1 MKTIGVFTGLLTISV
16 ATASVGCRS
25 KPAPA
30 PATAP
35 VAVAPAPAPAPV
47 DEIDPKVLKRFLP
60 VVAEAPSTP
69 DTAKVELGR
78 TLFHEKRLS
87 RTGEIACSTCHT
99 LTRFG
104 IDGQRTSTGVNGQV
118 GARNA
123 PSVFNAA
130 THIAQFWDGRASD
143 VEMQAKGPI
152 MNPKEMAMPNER
164 AVVGVLHGIPWYA
177 EMFAKAYPND
187 RKPISLKNVG
197 DAIGAFERGLV
208 TKSRWDR
215 FIHGE
220 MGALTA
226 QEKHGLKVF
235 LDAGCMA
242 CHTGPQ
248 VGGNMFQKVGAV
260 VPWPNQ
266 KDKGRAAITKSPS
279 DNMVFKVPSLKNIAQ
294 TAPYFHDGASANLP
308 DAIRL
313 MAYHQLGLKLSD
325 DDINAISIWMRS
337 MTGEIDPTY
346 IAAPEMPSG
355 GKDRKPTTALN

>member
-1 MKTIGVFTGLLTISV
+1 LVVCTAVAGIG
-16 ATASVGCRS
+16 CKS
-25 KPAPA
+25 KPSPAPA
-30 PATAP
+30 PTL
-35 VAVAPAPAPAPV
+35 VVAPPRAAPPV
-47 DEIDPKVLKRFLP
+47 DEFDPKVLKRFLP
-60 VVAEAPSTP
+60 LGVAEAPATP
-69 DTAKVELGR
+69 DSEKVALGR
-78 TLFHEKRLS
+78 TLFHDKRLS

-104 IDGQRTSTGVNGQV
+104 IDGQQMSKGVRGQI
-118 GARNA
+118 GSRNT
-123 PSVFNAA
+123 PTVFNAS
-130 THIAQFWDGRASD
+130 THIAQFWDGRATD

-164 AVVGVLHGIPWYA
+164 AVVAVLQGIPWYVA
-177 EMFAKAYPND
+177 TFTKAFPKE
-187 RKPISLKNVG
+187 RKPITLKNVG

-226 QEKHGLKVF
+226 PEKHGLKVF

-248 VGGNMFQKVGAV
+248 VGGTMFQKVGAV

-266 KDKGRAAITKSPS
+266 TDKGRAAITKSPS
-279 DNMVFKVPSLKNIAQ
+279 DNMVFKVPSLSNIAQ
-294 TAPYFHDGASANLP
+294 TAPYFHDGASSNLH

-313 MAYHQLGLKLSD
+313 MAYHQLGLKLAD
-325 DDINAISIWMRS
+325 EDINAISVWMRS
-337 MTGEIDPTY
+337 MTGEIDPAY
-346 IAAPEMPSG
+346 IAAPEMPAAAKG
-355 GKDRKPTTALN
+355 